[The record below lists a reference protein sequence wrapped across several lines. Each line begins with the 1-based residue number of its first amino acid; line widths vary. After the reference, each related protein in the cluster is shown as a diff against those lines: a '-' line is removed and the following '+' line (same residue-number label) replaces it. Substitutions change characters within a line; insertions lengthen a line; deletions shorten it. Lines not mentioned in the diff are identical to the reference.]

1 MRVISTPKAIEAV
14 NRVKAGGRENLVMV
28 LGTGCCDS
36 TAPYLY
42 DNYVPEPDAEPVGE
56 IEGVPVLAPA
66 WLAKLYHGDAALV
79 VDVDEGVLN
88 DSFSL
93 ESEYDCRFTL
103 RMPQAKEE
111 RARAELN
118 APQ

>member
-1 MRVISTPKAIEAV
+1 MKVDATEIAVSTV
-14 NRVKAGGRENLVMV
+14 RRVKADGRENLVMV

-36 TAPYLY
+36 TAPFLY
-42 DNYVPEPDAEPVGE
+42 DNYLTEPDAEAVGE
-56 IEGVPVLAPA
+56 IAGVTIMSPR
-66 WLAKLYHGDAALV
+66 WLADLYPGDATLT

-103 RMPQAKEE
+103 RAPAAKEQAE
-111 RARAELN
+111 RR
-118 APQ
+118 

>member
-1 MRVISTPKAIEAV
+1 MRIEATQPAAEV
-14 NRVKAGGRENLVMV
+14 VRRVQAGGRSNLVMV

-42 DNYVPEPDAEPVGE
+42 DNYLTEPDARPVGDV
-56 IEGVPVLAPA
+56 EGITVFAPG
-66 WLAKLYHGDAALV
+66 WLADLYADDSTLV
-79 VDVDEGVLN
+79 VDVDAGVVN

-103 RMPQAKEE
+103 RVPE
-111 RARAELN
+111 
-118 APQ
+118 APNRR

>member
-1 MRVISTPKAIEAV
+1 MRVSVTDKARDVVE
-14 NRVKAGGRENLVMV
+14 RVMHDGRTNLVMV

-42 DNYVPEPDAEPVGE
+42 DNYLPEPGSRTVGTVSG
-56 IEGVPVLAPA
+56 IEVLAPE
-66 WLAKLYHGDAALV
+66 WLAKLYADDTELTVDIDEEV
-79 VDVDEGVLN
+79 VN

-103 RMPQAKEE
+103 RVPQRPEQ
-111 RARAELN
+111 R
-118 APQ
+118 

>member
-1 MRVISTPKAIEAV
+1 MRVEATPQATEV
-14 NRVKAGGRENLVMV
+14 VRRVQAGGRSNLVMV

-42 DNYVPEPDAEPVGE
+42 DNYLPEPDARPVGE
-56 IEGVPVLAPA
+56 VEGVTVLAPG
-66 WLAKLYHGDAALV
+66 WLADLYAGDASLV
-79 VDVDEGVLN
+79 VDVDTGVVN

-103 RMPQAKEE
+103 RVPPGPD
-111 RARAELN
+111 RR
-118 APQ
+118 